1 MQVSEFRAAVD
12 RGRREFPWVDL
23 EECNVR
29 GGRWRG
35 CRCAKPSS
43 IAPISAR
50 PTAQKC
56 PYRRNVPTEMSLLKV
71 SAIASQWVAA
81 RLDHA
86 NCQKANFHQAN
97 FVGAQLTAT
106 QWLNNAFYG

>member
-1 MQVSEFRAAVD
+1 
-12 RGRREFPWVDL
+12 
-23 EECNVR
+23 
-29 GGRWRG
+29 
-35 CRCAKPSS
+35 
-43 IAPISAR
+43 
-50 PTAQKC
+50 
-56 PYRRNVPTEMSLLKV
+56 MSLLKV